1 MPRFHQ
7 DRAQGITTIND
18 LSSLFPYIRS
28 LRWRYAGGAAFLL
41 VTNGFALLI
50 PWFMKLAVDALQ
62 TPGDARLSAASCA
75 LIIVLLALAHCITR
89 IFSRTLVLNA
99 ARIVEFRIREDLF
112 QRLLLLDLPF
122 FSGSRTG
129 DILSRFSNDLTNVRM
144 LTGFGIMS
152 ALNTTI
158 LYVSTVTLM
167 LRIHPWLTICAI
179 VPFPLMVLVV
189 KKISHHMY
197 QRSLEAQEELARLTS
212 LAEES
217 VSAVRL
223 IRSYCREE
231 HFQSLFG
238 TVAERYLGYNLSMAR
253 LRGLVIPIM
262 AGSTGAGTLIV
273 LFMGGRLVISHAITL
288 GDFVAFSGYLAMLVW
303 PTAMMGWI
311 LTLAQRGASSMSRL
325 NEILAA
331 EPTVVDAADAVPLKD
346 VRHGIELRNL
356 TFGYEGGTLLD
367 GISCFIAAGERIG
380 ITGEVGSGKSSLLRL
395 IPRLLPVADGMILI
409 DGQDINH
416 LTLAT
421 LRSRIGYVPQEAF
434 LFSRSIRENIAYGAA
449 DDRGDVEGAA
459 HQAGFMDDV
468 GKFREGLETRVGEKG
483 VSLSGG
489 QKQRLSI
496 ARALLAEPRILLL
509 DDPLSAVDA
518 GREEEI
524 LAELG
529 RFFGNRTVLIVS
541 HRLSVFRDCDRIFV
555 LKDGRIAEQGRPDE
569 LLERNGLYAE
579 MYRLQQMESQ
589 FEVQDW

>member
-1 MPRFHQ
+1 
-7 DRAQGITTIND
+7 
-18 LSSLFPYIRS
+18 
-28 LRWRYAGGAAFLL
+28 
-41 VTNGFALLI
+41 
-50 PWFMKLAVDALQ
+50 MKLAVDALQ
-62 TPGDARLSAASCA
+62 NPTAARFSATTCA
-75 LIIVLLALAHCITR
+75 MAIVLLAIVHCITR

-144 LTGFGIMS
+144 LTGFGVMS
-152 ALNTTI
+152 AMNTVI
-158 LYVSTVTLM
+158 LYIATVTLM
-167 LRIHPWLTICAI
+167 LRINPLLTVCAI
-179 VPFPLMVLVV
+179 APFPIMVLVV
-189 KKISHHMY
+189 KKVSHRMY
-197 QRSLEAQEELARLTS
+197 QRSLDAQQELARLTS

-231 HFQSLFG
+231 HFQSLFEN
-238 TVAERYLGYNLSMAR
+238 VADRYLDFNLSMAR
-253 LRGLVIPIM
+253 LRGLIIPVM
-262 AGSTGAGTLIV
+262 AGATGTGTLIV
-273 LFMGGRLVISHAITL
+273 LFLGGRLVISHTITL
-288 GDFVAFSGYLAMLVW
+288 GDFVAFSGYLGMLVW

-331 EPTVVDAADAVPLKD
+331 EPSVADAPDAVPLED
-346 VRHGIELRNL
+346 LRHGIELRNL
-356 TFGYEGGTLLD
+356 SFGYEGTTLLK
-367 GISCFIAAGERIG
+367 GLSCFIAAGERIG

-416 LTLAT
+416 VTLAS
-421 LRSRIGYVPQEAF
+421 LRSSIGYVPQEAF
-434 LFSRSIRENIAYGAA
+434 LFSRTIRENIAYGAEA
-449 DDRGDVEGAA
+449 GLGDIEGAA
-459 HQAGFMDDV
+459 RQAGFMDDV
-468 GKFREGLETRVGEKG
+468 DKFHEGLETRVGEKG
-483 VSLSGG
+483 VALSGG

-524 LAELG
+524 LGELG
-529 RFFGNRTVLIVS
+529 KFFGTRTVLMVS
-541 HRLSVFRDCDRIFV
+541 HRLSVFRDCHRILV
-555 LKDGRIAEQGRPDE
+555 LKDGIIAEQGSPEE
-569 LLERNGLYAE
+569 LLQQNGLYAE
-579 MYRLQQMESQ
+579 MYRMQQMENLLSV
-589 FEVQDW
+589 EG